1 MKVGELIKLLEN
13 FDKEMPVR
21 IGVEQRHND
30 TLAMG
35 IEWHIEE
42 RKIQSIH
49 DLIDYNAVVIIQDTQ
64 EGIVVED

>member
-21 IGVEQRHND
+21 IGIEQRHDD
-30 TLAMG
+30 TFVMG
-35 IEWHIEE
+35 IEWNIEE

-49 DLIDYNAVVIIQDTQ
+49 DLIDYNAVVIIQDAK
-64 EGIVVED
+64 EGIVIED